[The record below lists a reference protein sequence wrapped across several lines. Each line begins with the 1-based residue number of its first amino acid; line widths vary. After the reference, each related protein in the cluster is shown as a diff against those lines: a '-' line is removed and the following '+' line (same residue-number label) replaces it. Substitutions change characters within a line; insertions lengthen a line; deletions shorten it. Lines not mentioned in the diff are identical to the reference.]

1 MHVDARDA
9 DMCLCLSVVF
19 SSVWRV
25 VANAAGIFNSK
36 HQSNHAE
43 GFMCHLPTGIGAYT
57 VAKLARWVF
66 EDTCMAPQ
74 VVYMAIGVNDCRPGR
89 TGSEAIRGITDAIK
103 IIKHYSP
110 DTHVVVQKVLPT
122 TKPYQTYAGKE
133 WEDQEAYDCV
143 ERVNRDV
150 GRWIRDHRSSCIS
163 HEDLEN
169 VVLKGGKFRKGVYD
183 DGLHFYQDGKMNKY
197 CSKISK
203 AVKKYSKI
211 DVSARGSVLG
221 WVDTE
226 PFAYAL
232 KNESF
237 HRWTYN
243 DWSECNGTCSK
254 QLRTANC
261 MLQHPGINSM
271 LEPADEAFCADAFMN
286 PLERICNITDECIN
300 DFLENRAPLNKE
312 LDILFPE
319 GDQNETIIFILI
331 GVGSA
336 LALLCAAFVVYS
348 VRRKEGK
355 AAAKGSSKQHANLK
369 TSDEPCDSSIPA
381 LMTSSKAVP
390 TLVAV

>member
-1 MHVDARDA
+1 
-9 DMCLCLSVVF
+9 
-19 SSVWRV
+19 
-25 VANAAGIFNSK
+25 
-36 HQSNHAE
+36 
-43 GFMCHLPTGIGAYT
+43 MCHLPTGIGAQT

-74 VVYMAIGVNDCRPGR
+74 VVYLAVGVNDCRSGR

-122 TKPYQTYAGKE
+122 SKPYQTYAGKE

-143 ERVNRDV
+143 ERINRDV

-163 HEDLEN
+163 HESFEKL
-169 VVLKGGKFRKGVYD
+169 VLDSSGRFRSGVYD
-183 DGLHFYQDGKMNKY
+183 DGLHFYQDGNMDKY

-203 AVKKYSKI
+203 AVGSYSTK
-211 DVSARGSVLG
+211 DVSTRGSALG

-226 PFAYAL
+226 PFTYAL

-243 DWSECNGTCSK
+243 DWTECHGACSK

-261 MLQHPGINSM
+261 MLQHPGHNSM

-300 DFLENRAPLNKE
+300 DFLENRGPLNKE
-312 LDILFPE
+312 LDILFPGGE
-319 GDQNETIIFILI
+319 QNETTMFILI
-331 GVGSA
+331 GVGFA
-336 LALLCAAFVVYS
+336 LALLCAAFAVMLIIS
-348 VRRKEGK
+348 LRRKEQKAVAAEVGK
-355 AAAKGSSKQHANLK
+355 QPANV
-369 TSDEPCDSSIPA
+369 EIEAGDSSIPA
-381 LMTSSKAVP
+381 LMSSIKAVA
-390 TLVAV
+390 TENAV